1 GSKRAAACVS
11 RARRRPYDGRVGW
24 HPLLTLRVRAPRV
37 RASGPIV
44 DERATGNGNGAARDR
59 DVGVLKPPVRPQMTH
74 PQFRDL
80 TRCAR
85 GGVLMALAAGL
96 GVVERS

>member
-1 GSKRAAACVS
+1 PVGRQVEG
-11 RARRRPYDGRVGW
+11 RARRASGLGGGD
-24 HPLLTLRVRAPRV
+24 PLLNPRVRKLRVRAK
-37 RASGPIV
+37 GPVV

-59 DVGVLKPPVRPQMTH
+59 DVGVLRPPVRPQMTH

-96 GVVERS
+96 GVVEWS